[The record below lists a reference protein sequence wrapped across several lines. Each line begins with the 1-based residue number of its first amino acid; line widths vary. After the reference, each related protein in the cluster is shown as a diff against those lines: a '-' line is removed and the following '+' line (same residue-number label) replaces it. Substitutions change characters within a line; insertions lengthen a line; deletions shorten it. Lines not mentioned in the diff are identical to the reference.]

1 MYFMPSSH
9 SLVHSFTKT
18 YLGVIAASREILFMG
33 EILYGE
39 WDDRNKMD
47 IDRILLQFGPEAF
60 VVSKHM
66 IFRRADI

>member
-18 YLGVIAASREILFMG
+18 CLGIIATSREMG
-33 EILYGE
+33 EILYVE

-47 IDRILLQFGPEAF
+47 IDRILLQFGPETF
-60 VVSKHM
+60 VVGKHM
-66 IFRRADI
+66 IFPQSRYLI